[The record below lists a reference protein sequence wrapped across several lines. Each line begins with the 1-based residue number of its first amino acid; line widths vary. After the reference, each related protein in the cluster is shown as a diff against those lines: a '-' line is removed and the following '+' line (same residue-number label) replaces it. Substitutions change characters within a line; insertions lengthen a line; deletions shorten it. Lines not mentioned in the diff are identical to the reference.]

1 MNTTAP
7 ALDTL
12 RISKELQEAKLEPKA
27 ADKIAEIMQRVRDTD
42 DARLV
47 TKADLG
53 QAVAELKTFVL
64 TVVGSA
70 ATVIVGVLAAIKFF
84 G

>member
-1 MNTTAP
+1 MNTT

-12 RISKELQEAKLEPKA
+12 RISKELQQAKLEPEA
-27 ADKIAEIMQRVRDTD
+27 ADKIAEILQQVRDTD
-42 DARLV
+42 DARLA
-47 TKADLG
+47 TKADLR

-70 ATVIVGVLAAIKFF
+70 ATVIVAVLAAIKYF

>member
-1 MNTTAP
+1 MNTT

-12 RISKELQEAKLEPKA
+12 RISKELQQANLKPEA
-27 ADKIAEIMQRVRDTD
+27 ADKIAEILQLVRDTD
-42 DARLV
+42 DARLA
-47 TKADLG
+47 TKADLR

-70 ATVIVGVLAAIKFF
+70 ATVIVAVLAAIKYF

>member
-1 MNTTAP
+1 MNTTT
-7 ALDTL
+7 LDTL
-12 RISKELQEAKLEPKA
+12 RISKELQEANLKPEA
-27 ADKIAEIMQRVRDTD
+27 ADKIAEIFQQVRDTD

-53 QAVAELKTFVL
+53 QAVAELKAFVL

-70 ATVIVGVLAAIKFF
+70 ATLIVGVLAAIKFF

>member
-1 MNTTAP
+1 MNTT

-12 RISKELQEAKLEPKA
+12 RISKELQQAKLEPEA
-27 ADKIAEIMQRVRDTD
+27 ADKIAEILQQVRDTD
-42 DARLV
+42 DARLA
-47 TKADLG
+47 TKADLR

-64 TVVGSA
+64 TVVGSS
-70 ATVIVGVLAAIKFF
+70 ATVIVAVLAAIKYF

>member
-1 MNTTAP
+1 MNTT

-12 RISKELQEAKLEPKA
+12 RISKELQQANLKPEA
-27 ADKIAEIMQRVRDTD
+27 ADKIAEILQQVRDTD
-42 DARLV
+42 DARLA
-47 TKADLG
+47 TKADLR

-64 TVVGSA
+64 TVVGSS
-70 ATVIVGVLAAIKFF
+70 ATVIVAVLAAIKYF

>member
-1 MNTTAP
+1 MNTTV
-7 ALDTL
+7 LDTL
-12 RISKELQEAKLEPKA
+12 RISKELQEANLKPEA
-27 ADKIAEIMQRVRDTD
+27 ADKIAEILQQVRDTD

-53 QAVAELKTFVL
+53 QAVAELKAFVL

-70 ATVIVGVLAAIKFF
+70 ATLIVGVLAAIKFF